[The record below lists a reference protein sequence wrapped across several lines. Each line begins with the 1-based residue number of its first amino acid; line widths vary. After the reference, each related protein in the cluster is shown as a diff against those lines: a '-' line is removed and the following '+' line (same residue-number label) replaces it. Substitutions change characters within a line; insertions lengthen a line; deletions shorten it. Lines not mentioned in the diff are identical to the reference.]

1 MGQKIKLLGTKY
13 KGLDGYRGLYFWNVR
28 TSLTFPEGSNLGLI
42 NWAKDMWAFQM
53 VLVVKNPPVN

>member
-1 MGQKIKLLGTKY
+1 MIKKKEKKD

-28 TSLTFPEGSNLGLI
+28 TSLTFLEGSNLGLI